1 VQGSGSCLVDVRA
14 IIAAAAAM
22 LAAVLFAVAPP
33 AEAAPA
39 KTVWLCKPGIPS
51 NPCDVGLDTTFVSPS
66 GEPIGVYQ
74 NESAASRPRIDCFYV
89 YPTVSDQDTPNANFE
104 IDPELRSVALYQAA
118 RYSGD
123 CRVFAPVYRQFT
135 LAALQSGQVTAGVFA
150 LAYSD
155 VLSAWKNYL
164 RRYNKGRGVVFIS
177 HSQGTF
183 MLRELI
189 GEEIDPKRKL
199 RRRMVSALL
208 LGGGVTVRAGEDV
221 GGDFKRVR
229 ACRSDTQLHCVV
241 AFSTFNEPVPPN
253 AVFGRTFVPGRE
265 VLCTN
270 PASLGGGSAPL
281 KSIVPSEPFAPGTT
295 IGIATTLVGLPQP
308 SVSTP
313 WIEADGAYSGE
324 CSSADDA
331 NVLQLTDAPGAPHL
345 TPIPENFGLHLADG
359 NIALGNLSDLVRKQA
374 KKYSKKFG

>member
-1 VQGSGSCLVDVRA
+1 LGA
-14 IIAAAAAM
+14 ILTAAGAILALAHLGAPARAAAA
-22 LAAVLFAVAPP
+22 PDP
-33 AEAAPA
+33 
-39 KTVWLCKPGIPS
+39 TVWLCKPGLSS
-51 NPCDVGLDTTFVSPS
+51 NPCDVDLDTTHVSPS
-66 GEPIGVYQ
+66 GEPLGVYT
-74 NESAASRPRIDCFYV
+74 NASAASRPKIDCFYV

-118 RYSGD
+118 RYSGE

-135 LAALQSGQVTAGVFA
+135 LTALQSGQVTAEVFA

-164 RRYNKGRGVVFIS
+164 RRYNKGRGVVLIG

-183 MLRELI
+183 MLRDLI
-189 GEEIDPKRKL
+189 ADEIDPKRRL
-199 RRRMVSALL
+199 RRQLVSALL
-208 LGGGVTVRAGEDV
+208 LGGNVTVVAGGDS
-221 GGDFKRVR
+221 GGDFERLK
-229 ACRSDTQLHCVV
+229 ACRSDRQLHCIV
-241 AFSTFNEPVPPN
+241 AFSTFNAPVPPN
-253 AVFGRTFVPGRE
+253 AVFGRTFVPGRQ

-281 KSIVPSEPFAPGTT
+281 RSIVPSEPFAPGTT
-295 IGIATTLVGLPQP
+295 IGVATTLVGIPQP
-308 SVSTP
+308 AVSTP

-331 NVLQLTDAPGAPHL
+331 NVLQITDAPGASHL

-359 NIALGNLSDLVRKQA
+359 NIALGDLSDLVRKQA
-374 KKYSKKFG
+374 ERFVKKTT